1 MTSAGLVRAKSRRPF
16 AVSTGSPVTNAIA
29 VGPARSF
36 SSMAVTPASRAA
48 MAVRVF
54 LTTAYVA
61 CPPMLLRSWVSCDT
75 VRPRYSVRTAA
86 LEFRNLSESSAT
98 AAALSGLAMALL
110 PPFVVP
116 VAKGPGQSE
125 RPGAGA
131 RGVRKPTR
139 RVGARAAASRDGS
152 RLFRSTCAGRPL
164 VRDLRPPLRVVTG
177 GLWLTFSLR
186 DVLRPLQIRPLPC
199 SHTQGRGGRNGPR
212 GRAAQALGPRRR
224 GYASTV
230 SSWRLRVLFTSI
242 GMPGPI

>member
-1 MTSAGLVRAKSRRPF
+1 MTSAGCVRAKSRRLF

-98 AAALSGLAMALL
+98 AAALSGLAISLL

-116 VAKGPGQSE
+116 VAERTRAERTPRRRRTGREEADPSGRGHAQPGH
-125 RPGAGA
+125 
-131 RGVRKPTR
+131 VN
-139 RVGARAAASRDGS
+139 VS

-164 VRDLRPPLRVVTG
+164 LRDLRPPLRVVTG
-177 GLWLTFSLR
+177 GLWLTFSVRDALR
-186 DVLRPLQIRPLPC
+186 R
-199 SHTQGRGGRNGPR
+199 
-212 GRAAQALGPRRR
+212 
-224 GYASTV
+224 
-230 SSWRLRVLFTSI
+230 
-242 GMPGPI
+242 